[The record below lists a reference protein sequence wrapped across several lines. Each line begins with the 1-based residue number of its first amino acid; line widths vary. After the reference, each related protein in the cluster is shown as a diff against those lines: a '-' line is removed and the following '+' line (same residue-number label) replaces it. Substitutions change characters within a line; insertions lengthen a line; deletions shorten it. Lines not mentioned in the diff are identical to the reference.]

1 MPQEYYAIDL
11 PGKMLYDKEF
21 SISIRRI
28 TPIEQK
34 FVLSL
39 SQKEQR
45 TNKDYINFVKKLISI
60 DNPEV
65 TFEDLYWYDV
75 QYILYRI
82 RFTTYEK
89 YPVKLVFICKGHDEF
104 DDKPCKEKIE
114 KELNIGDLVINTPDD
129 LPNLTRTILL
139 DNLGE
144 TPIRNKIVRDDV
156 TIDDFIKAKRLDM
169 KDPMI
174 RLLLLDL
181 CLIKGN
187 RTLDEMYTLAENG
200 TLTASDI
207 ISIEKW
213 FTDNVWGV
221 KEEMT
226 VTCPKCGTEEV
237 REYSLSLED
246 FFSAI

>member
-11 PGKMLYDKEF
+11 PGKILYDKEF

-34 FVLSL
+34 FILSL
-39 SQKEQR
+39 SQKEQK
-45 TNKDYINFVKKLISI
+45 TNRDYINFVKKLISI

-65 TFEDLYWYDV
+65 TFEDLYWFDV

-89 YPVKLVFICKGHDEF
+89 YPIKLIFKCKGYDEVEQ
-104 DDKPCKEKIE
+104 KNCNERIE
-114 KELNIGDLVINTPDD
+114 KELNIGDMIINTPDD
-129 LPNLTRTILL
+129 LPNLTRTIIL

-144 TPIRNKIVRDDV
+144 VAIRNKIVRDDIS
-156 TIDDFIKAKRLDM
+156 IDDFVKAKRLDA

-187 RTLDEMYTLAENG
+187 KSLDEMYNLAENG
-200 TLTASDI
+200 ILTASDI
-207 ISIEKW
+207 VAIEKW
-213 FTDNVWGV
+213 FTDNIWGV
-221 KEEMT
+221 KEETT
-226 VTCPKCGTEEV
+226 VVCPKCGKEEV